1 MEPLTTLCVGSL
13 DALVTMLSGVAGDFA
28 QGTDVVVVPTA
39 AAFTGPA
46 EAAWSVATMLA
57 PLDLR
62 VEALMVADRAASAEA
77 YFAQRIR
84 DADLVVLCDGS
95 PLHARTVWR
104 DTPVGEAIDH
114 AGRLVAVG
122 AVATV
127 IGDLMIDPRGGA
139 PTTGLGY
146 RAGLVIAVASSDE
159 QLTRTRDLLGDDQEL
174 CVLGHED
181 AIGFD
186 RERWRVVLGAPVVTR
201 GREIVELG
209 LGDRH

>member
-77 YFAQRIR
+77 YFAQRI
-84 DADLVVLCDGS
+84 
-95 PLHARTVWR
+95 VWR
-104 DTPVGEAIDH
+104 DTPVGEAIAH